1 MPQAAELPN
10 DIEALK
16 GMLLERSAKLEAAEA
31 LVISQRLELEKLRFE
46 IASMKRMKYGRSSEQ
61 LDRDL
66 LQMQLSIEDLEAS
79 LAAKPPEV
87 RPAAKEPAPE
97 KPARRPL
104 PVGLAR
110 EEIVHENPCTCPDCG
125 GKLRP
130 LGEDVAEILEYV
142 PSHFKVIRHV
152 RPKLSC
158 ASCQRIV
165 QPLAP
170 SRPIERGL
178 AGPGLLAHVLVSKYC
193 DHLPL
198 YRQSQIFAREGIE
211 LDRST
216 LADWVGGASALL
228 EPLVNAIGRYVLGTY
243 KIHGDDTPV
252 PVLCPGRGTTKQGRL
267 WTYVRDDRPAGS
279 LEPSAVIFRYSP
291 DRKGE
296 RPRTHLA
303 NFTGVLQAD
312 AYAGFDRL
320 YGEKIQEA
328 ACWAHVRRKFS
339 HDRLSSRG
347 TWSSFDTVCGRA
359 VVHRFSETRVRT
371 PRVSQRSLLLSFG
384 DWCPI
389 VISSRRAAST
399 YDRRSERVGSIN
411 LPEDSLNR
419 SRRPGSC
426 LADKCFPGYLRRSAF
441 VVCSDLGGPSAQES
455 QLLRDRP
462 DKAEQLACDC
472 GHRDL
477 TFLAAGNELAVTPAQ
492 SCLCLP
498 SDRLQAIRGRGHSA
512 QHAAAD
518 LRRAAIGPGRLDQET
533 ANYRVAGLG
542 DAARMQ
548 ARPARVLSRHEAQ
561 VSHQLSRIAEPL
573 QISDLGDD
581 ADRDRFSDT
590 AQRLQCA
597 NERR

>member
-61 LDRDL
+61 LNRDL

-228 EPLVNAIGRYVLGTY
+228 EPLVNAIGRYVLGAY

-267 WTYVRDDRPAGS
+267 WTYARDDRPAGS

-328 ACWAHVRRKFS
+328 ACWAHVRRKFYDI
-339 HDRLSSRG
+339 HAALSS
-347 TWSSFDTVCGRA
+347 
-359 VVHRFSETRVRT
+359 
-371 PRVSQRSLLLSFG
+371 
-384 DWCPI
+384 PI
-389 VISSRRAAST
+389 ALEAL
-399 YDRRSERVGSIN
+399 ERI
-411 LPEDSLNR
+411 
-419 SRRPGSC
+419 
-426 LADKCFPGYLRRSAF
+426 A
-441 VVCSDLGGPSAQES
+441 
-455 QLLRDRP
+455 
-462 DKAEQLACDC
+462 
-472 GHRDL
+472 
-477 TFLAAGNELAVTPAQ
+477 
-492 SCLCLP
+492 
-498 SDRLQAIRGRGHSA
+498 RLYQIEEEIRGRQPHERHTVRQARAGPELKSLHEWLHKTATTLSKKSELA
-512 QHAAAD
+512 KAIRYALSNWVALTRFCEDGRLEIDNNAAERALRAVALGRKNWLFAGSDDGGERAAAMYTLIGTAKLNGID
-518 LRRAAIGPGRLDQET
+518 PEAYLRHVLGRIADHPINRIDELLPWNLAAILQPEQKI
-533 ANYRVAGLG
+533 
-542 DAARMQ
+542 AA
-548 ARPARVLSRHEAQ
+548 
-561 VSHQLSRIAEPL
+561 
-573 QISDLGDD
+573 
-581 ADRDRFSDT
+581 
-590 AQRLQCA
+590 
-597 NERR
+597 